1 MEKRRGRGEVERQG
15 GRGERREGTERALP
29 FGRREGGGGE
39 GGKREAFFRLFY
51 APCAAPRRRLRPS
64 GAGPVEQRQRQQQR
78 QREPGLPLA
87 PATPPRRRSVR
98 ILQLLPLPLLLRLL
112 LASRRRGEAEP
123 KKGPVFFGFCGEF
136 FLANGHP
143 FRPLLLLLLLLL
155 PLLLLPPLSLASPL
169 SPSPSLLSPAH
180 LAVAVGGDLFRET
193 LAHRGRRG
201 ISKQNGGG
209 GGEVAR
215 KQGEKEREEAFF

>member
-1 MEKRRGRGEVERQG
+1 MRGKVGEGNGER
-15 GRGERREGTERALP
+15 ERREHSPLVG
-29 FGRREGGGGE
+29 GREGR
-39 GGKREAFFRLFY
+39 KREAFSPLFY

-64 GAGPVEQRQRQQQR
+64 GAGPAEQRQRQQQR
-78 QREPGLPLA
+78 QWEPGLPLA
-87 PATPPRRRSVR
+87 PATPPQRRSVR

-123 KKGPVFFGFCGEF
+123 KKGSVFFGFFGEF

-143 FRPLLLLLLLLL
+143 FRPLLL
-155 PLLLLPPLSLASPL
+155 PPPLSLASPL

-209 GGEVAR
+209 GGGEVAR

>member
-1 MEKRRGRGEVERQG
+1 MKGKVGEGNGER
-15 GRGERREGTERALP
+15 ERREHSPLVG
-29 FGRREGGGGE
+29 GREGR
-39 GGKREAFFRLFY
+39 KREAFSPLFY

-64 GAGPVEQRQRQQQR
+64 GAGPAEQRQRQQQR
-78 QREPGLPLA
+78 QWEPGLPLA

-123 KKGPVFFGFCGEF
+123 KKGPVFFGFFGEF

-155 PLLLLPPLSLASPL
+155 LPLLLLPPVSLASPL

-209 GGEVAR
+209 GGEGAR

>member
-1 MEKRRGRGEVERQG
+1 MERGNGESTPLWSAG
-15 GRGERREGTERALP
+15 GR
-29 FGRREGGGGE
+29 GGE

-64 GAGPVEQRQRQQQR
+64 GAGPAEQRQRQQQR
-78 QREPGLPLA
+78 QWEPGLPLA

-123 KKGPVFFGFCGEF
+123 KKGPVFFGFFGEF

-143 FRPLLLLLLLLL
+143 FRPRLLLLLLLLLL
-155 PLLLLPPLSLASPL
+155 PLLLLPPVSLASPL